1 MFPTAPGSGSS
12 VAWGSAQGGGPG
24 VRSSACHSIPLTGP
38 GNPPLDS
45 CEGPAQG
52 WVAAA
57 GDVRPPP
64 DAAPPCP
71 RGHPR
76 DSKPGMFR
84 RTFSS
89 AGQPVAGCGAACALS
104 LAPARTRPH
113 SFIHSRGVP
122 TPLALWH
129 ERRIAA
135 PRESCSTRFRVFAR
149 EIRRTLLPCTNF
161 SLRGTLPV
169 TKMPSSKWFS
179 RRGIQPL
186 IVVPAG
192 PVALPGKSARP
203 HGTPRTAPAPLFWAR
218 LRGPGP
224 ALRSPRAWPGARLAW
239 QPPHGPGM
247 EVSLPPP
254 HLESMPL
261 PGSLCLVSTMSALL
275 PGPPS
280 PAGSRGIVRWGP
292 APAASCLPNWRTG
305 KRRNSGHS
313 PLPHPKTSSDVSRE
327 HLHRPVRSP
336 PAPCGP

>member
-1 MFPTAPGSGSS
+1 MFPTAPGAGSS
-12 VAWGSAQGGGPG
+12 VAWGSDQCGGLG

-38 GNPPLDS
+38 GNPLWPS
-45 CEGPAQG
+45 
-52 WVAAA
+52 
-57 GDVRPPP
+57 VRPQHEAGWLRLEMCALLPTQH
-64 DAAPPCP
+64 PPCP

-84 RTFSS
+84 RIFS
-89 AGQPVAGCGAACALS
+89 AGQPVAGCGAVRALS
-104 LAPARTRPH
+104 LAPARTRLR
-113 SFIHSRGVP
+113 SFIHSHGAP
-122 TPLALWH
+122 APGALWH
-129 ERRIAA
+129 ERQIAA

-149 EIRRTLLPCTNF
+149 EIQITLLPCTTF

-203 HGTPRTAPAPLFWAR
+203 HGTPKAAPAPLFWAR

-254 HLESMPL
+254 
-261 PGSLCLVSTMSALL
+261 TR
-275 PGPPS
+275 
-280 PAGSRGIVRWGP
+280 SR
-292 APAASCLPNWRTG
+292 C
-305 KRRNSGHS
+305 
-313 PLPHPKTSSDVSRE
+313 
-327 HLHRPVRSP
+327 
-336 PAPCGP
+336 PCRGLYV